1 MAVGGSDDYFWAG
14 PQEGTWTPTSAIIE
28 VKDGEEYGLGGK
40 GISPPLCYV
49 PRGIDNSTGGM
60 KEITSDKWGPFK
72 GSHVGLSYG
81 SALITLSLGMPPVPD
96 HRVQWFR

>member
-1 MAVGGSDDYFWAG
+1 MITFWAG

>member
-1 MAVGGSDDYFWAG
+1 MITFWAG

-28 VKDGEEYGLGGK
+28 VNDGEEYGLGGK

-81 SALITLSLGMPPVPD
+81 SGTHLPNPSGRHQYPA
-96 HRVQWFR
+96 HRVQWFH

>member
-28 VKDGEEYGLGGK
+28 VNQGEEYGLGGK

-60 KEITSDKWGPFK
+60 KEITSEKWGPFK

-81 SALITLSLGMPPVPD
+81 SGTSLT
-96 HRVQWFR
+96 